1 MVCKGIS
8 RLAVF
13 LHLTW
18 TIFHIT
24 VYILISND
32 IFLSIFHFSF
42 YFKHFAFVIWLICLS
57 TFVSFYIS
65 LCNTQHLLYRF
76 LSFQKGLL
84 ISLIFDFFFFVVSIF
99 SLYSSLHYSTI
110 MSLFFWLGINR
121 SNYISYVSSRE
132 NFTFFE
138 FFLTPEPGFVSLY
151 TSSKPCLE
159 ISLET
164 YRVFMLT
171 NTSLRWESCWFA
183 CFCFKIFC
191 CLSKTD

>member
-42 YFKHFAFVIWLICLS
+42 YFKHFAFLIWLICLS

-84 ISLIFDFFFFVVSIF
+84 ISLIFDFFFFRSQHFFFIQFSTLFHYNVS
-99 SLYSSLHYSTI
+99 
-110 MSLFFWLGINR
+110 
-121 SNYISYVSSRE
+121 
-132 NFTFFE
+132 
-138 FFLTPEPGFVSLY
+138 FFLTWHQQVQLHII
-151 TSSKPCLE
+151 CLE
-159 ISLET
+159 
-164 YRVFMLT
+164 
-171 NTSLRWESCWFA
+171 
-183 CFCFKIFC
+183 
-191 CLSKTD
+191 